1 MRSPKIKRYD
11 KSRPSPIRYDK
22 KVRWTWCD
30 ETGDKILLHLGVM
43 RQERKKNCRNCIQN
57 NTETEGSVLVSFNYH
72 LKTIYFKRICS
83 RDIRSHLL

>member
-43 RQERKKNCRNCIQN
+43 RQERKKIV
-57 NTETEGSVLVSFNYH
+57 EIVY
-72 LKTIYFKRICS
+72 KTIRKRKEVF
-83 RDIRSHLL
+83 